1 MRFQHC
7 SIKITFTVVLFF
19 VSHSTCFEFR
29 FTPFLSNKPHIC
41 CEITSTH
48 IPIYSNSKSQFC
60 HICGDMMGHCSKKWG
75 RTDMCGIYS
84 FLFVDGPRCGSG
96 SGFHVL
102 LDDAWYP
109 CSLCVLCQ
117 DRFDCG
123 SPCPLDPS
131 SQEVRN
137 HSPLAF
143 PGWMGLLL
151 DSIGLKLQCH
161 DN

>member
-1 MRFQHC
+1 MLWNYIHTYTNIFQQQ
-7 SIKITFTVVLFF
+7 KPVL
-19 VSHSTCFEFR
+19 S
-29 FTPFLSNKPHIC
+29 
-41 CEITSTH
+41 
-48 IPIYSNSKSQFC
+48 YMW
-60 HICGDMMGHCSKKWG
+60 DMMGHCSKKWG

-161 DN
+161 DNSITSWGELVINWLDCFLIGYSLCTLRKIYILDWYNYP